1 MFDEF
6 WKHVNIVNPAI
17 IKNIAGTRFPRL
29 SYPYDLNLPRMTL

>member
-1 MFDEF
+1 MFDEV
-6 WKHVNIVNPAI
+6 WKHVNPAI